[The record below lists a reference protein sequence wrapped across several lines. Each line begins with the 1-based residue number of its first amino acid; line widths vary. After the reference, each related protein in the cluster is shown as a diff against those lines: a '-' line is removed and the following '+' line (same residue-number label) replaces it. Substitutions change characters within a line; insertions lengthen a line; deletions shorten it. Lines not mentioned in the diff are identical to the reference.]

1 MDEAGRT
8 ALEEDA
14 RARCAAGDFDGAAT
28 RAIKG
33 YGPEIF
39 GFLLALHRDEQ
50 DAGEVFSIFTENLWK
65 GLRGFSWTCTLR
77 AWAYTVA
84 RHASYRHSKNAR
96 RDAKRHAPL
105 EGASE
110 AGVLAVKVRT
120 ETLTYLKTEQKDRFA
135 ELRASLPADDQTLL
149 LLRVDRKLAWEDLAR
164 IMLSEEAGPLDE
176 ALLKKE
182 SARLRKRFQLVKE
195 KLLEMGREA
204 GLVKKNEA

>member
-1 MDEAGRT
+1 MDEAARA

-14 RARCAAGDFDGAAT
+14 KARCASGDFDGAAT
-28 RAIKG
+28 RAIEG

-50 DAGEVFSIFTENLWK
+50 DAGDVFSIFSEQLWK

-77 AWAYTVA
+77 AWAYTIA
-84 RHASYRHSKNAR
+84 RHASYRFARNAR

-105 EGASE
+105 DDSSE
-110 AGVLAVKVRT
+110 AGALAARVRT
-120 ETLTYLKTEQKDRFA
+120 ATITYLRTEQKDRFA

-149 LLRVDRKLAWEDLAR
+149 VLRVDRKLPWDDLAR
-164 IMLSEEAGPLDE
+164 IMLSEEPTVDDA
-176 ALLKKE
+176 AIKKE

-204 GLVKKNEA
+204 GLVKKKDD